1 MPRSIRRRL
10 FVYSVL
16 LAVVPLLVVAF
27 VVTWLS
33 FTVHKN
39 QALNLEREVAAQAG
53 LRLKEH
59 FRHLQYMLALV
70 DKTTGIVNL
79 PIEKQ
84 REILLHLLL
93 FDDHPFTA
101 LTLLDLNGQPKVWVS
116 RDLHHSDA
124 KKDWSQDPAFLLP
137 LREGSVHYGL
147 VYTNTAG
154 IQVMDMSLPLHEKIT
169 GSMEGV
175 IVAQAN
181 VSKVW
186 KMVEEMDLGHG
197 ETLYVLDGGGT
208 LMAYKPPEGAPQGHP
223 GALADFLAGASG
235 SGVRMGPEGAWVI
248 GARSTILIGD
258 NHFTVV
264 AERRLSNALGLA
276 VSTLRTIMALVLVS
290 FIAALGVGYIS
301 IRRIVR
307 PVQDLAA
314 AARAVR
320 EGDLFIRAPIP
331 GPLDNRDEMGEL
343 VQAFNSM
350 TEQLQQT
357 LQGLREKVEELTLT
371 QERLQESEKQ
381 YRDIYE
387 RASEGIFLM
396 DMDGVILDAN
406 PQSLTILGYDFM
418 ELSGKKAGEIIH
430 PDDLAELPV
439 EHVLNRVRQGDTMR
453 MERRYLCKNGAY
465 IPCELSVKLIA
476 DDLVQVMFRDV
487 SERKRFEEELVR
499 AKNAAE
505 EANKAKGVFLATMS
519 HEIRTPLSNVIG
531 MAELTLE
538 AELSEELRDNLEMI
552 LDSAVSLLD
561 IINDILDLAKIE
573 ARGISLA
580 HVDFNLRRALERTMR
595 NFNTQAARKNDT
607 LYLEVAP
614 DVPEVLNGDPGRLAQ
629 VLRNLVHNAIKF
641 TENGSITISVS
652 RKAPGDDPVT
662 LLFSVTDS
670 GIGVPQDKINRLFL
684 SFTQVDSTYQE
695 KYKGTGLGLAISKK
709 LVELMGGTIWVESDE
724 GKGSVFSFTSIF
736 RPQSRQQ
743 DSSQKTRRD
752 SHEQDRDD
760 DGDIPRLNEPASIL
774 FAEDNAINQLFIAD
788 FLKSAGHRVTTVPN
802 GKEALAAFAL
812 QPFDLILM
820 DIQMPEMDGI
830 EATKCI
836 RNADNPPFD
845 KSIPILALT
854 AYAMREDRKRFLEA
868 GMNGC
873 ITKPVDRPLL
883 LRTVVE
889 LVQEYRKSRS
899 TG

>member
-10 FVYSVL
+10 FVHSVL
-16 LAVVPLLVVAF
+16 LAVVPLLIVAV

-33 FTVHKN
+33 FTVHKR
-39 QALNLEREVAAQAG
+39 QALNLEREVAEQAG

-59 FRHLQYMLALV
+59 FRHMRSMLALV
-70 DKTTGIVNL
+70 DKTTGLVDL
-79 PIEKQ
+79 RPEMQ

-93 FDDHPFTA
+93 FDDQPFTA
-101 LTLLDLNGQPKVWVS
+101 LTLLNLDAAPLTWVS
-116 RDLHHSDA
+116 RELDHDGS
-124 KKDWSQDPAFLLP
+124 KRDWSRDPAFLLP
-137 LREGSVHYGL
+137 LREGTVHYGL

-154 IQVMDMSLPLHEKIT
+154 VQVMDLSLPLHAKVT
-169 GSMEGV
+169 GSVEGV

-181 VSKVW
+181 VSRIW
-186 KMVEEMDLGHG
+186 KMVREMDLGNG
-197 ETLYVLDGGGT
+197 ESLYVLDAGGT
-208 LMAYKPPEGAPQGHP
+208 LMAFKPAGGQPAPDP
-223 GALADFLAGASG
+223 DTLTSFLASASD
-235 SGVRMGPEGAWVI
+235 SGIRMGPEGVWVI
-248 GARSTILIGD
+248 AARSTIQIGD

-264 AERRLSNALGLA
+264 AERRLANALGLA
-276 VSTLRTIMALVLVS
+276 VSTLRTIMALVLLS

-320 EGDLFIRAPIP
+320 AGELFTRAPIP
-331 GPLDNRDEMGEL
+331 GPLDEKDEMGEL

-350 TEQLQQT
+350 TEQLQKT
-357 LQGLREKVEELTLT
+357 LQGLREKVDELTLT

-387 RASEGIFLM
+387 RASEGIFLV

-406 PQSLTILGYDFM
+406 PQSLTMLGYDFM
-418 ELSGKKAGEIIH
+418 ELSGRKAAEILH
-430 PDDLAELPV
+430 PEDVAELPV
-439 EHVLNRVRQGDTMR
+439 EHVLHRVHEGETMR
-453 MERRYLCKNGAY
+453 LERRYRCKNGSY
-465 IPCELSVKLIA
+465 ITCELSIKLIA

-487 SERKRFEEELVR
+487 SERKRFEAELVR

-538 AELSEELRDNLEMI
+538 AELSEELRENLEMI

-595 NFNTQAARKNDT
+595 NFSTQAARKNDT
-607 LYLEVAP
+607 LFLEVAP
-614 DVPEVLNGDPGRLAQ
+614 DVPDVLNGDPGRLAQ

-641 TENGSITISVS
+641 TENGSITISVT
-652 RKAPGDDPVT
+652 RKEPGDDPVT
-662 LLFSVTDS
+662 LLFSVSDT

-709 LVELMGGTIWVESDE
+709 LVELMGGAIWVESDE
-724 GKGSVFSFTSIF
+724 GKGSVFSFTTTL

-743 DSSQKTRRD
+743 DADHRPTRSR
-752 SHEQDRDD
+752 HEQPSEDNAEA
-760 DGDIPRLNEPASIL
+760 PRLDEPASIL

-788 FLKSAGHRVTTVPN
+788 FLKSAGHRVTTVSN
-802 GKEALAAFAL
+802 GKEALAAFAQ

-830 EATKCI
+830 EATRSI
-836 RNADNPPFD
+836 RGAKNPPFD
-845 KSIPILALT
+845 KAIPILALT
-854 AYAMREDRKRFLEA
+854 AYAMREDRRRFLEA

-889 LVQEYRKSRS
+889 LVLEYRKSRAA
-899 TG
+899 G